1 VIILGYIY
9 FCRVKN
15 QPKKGYVGQD
25 SRDISTL
32 ARIREH
38 IDAAYKPEFTTDG
51 CARTIRVSGCCAVE
65 WAFFDSLQEYGLP
78 IGVMEDF
85 KKH

>member
-15 QPKKGYVGQD
+15 QPKRGYVGQD

-32 ARIREH
+32 ARIKEH
-38 IDAAYKPEFTTDG
+38 IDAAYSPNSK
-51 CARTIRVSGCCAVE
+51 
-65 WAFFDSLQEYGLP
+65 
-78 IGVMEDF
+78 
-85 KKH
+85 

>member
-1 VIILGYIY
+1 MIILGYIY

-15 QPKKGYVGQD
+15 QPKKGYIGQD

-38 IDAAYKPEFTTDG
+38 IDAAYKPEFTTDN
-51 CARTIRVSGCCAVE
+51 CAKVIRVSGCCAVE
-65 WAFFDSLQEYGLP
+65 WAFFDSLQNYGLP
-78 IGVMEDF
+78 SGVVSDF